1 MQEDDNKKSE
11 DFRRWLKEL
20 KERIDR
26 TKRWSDN
33 RAEDVQA
40 LELEVQLIPEEC
52 HFLLEDIR
60 SHLALLNPS
69 AV

>member
-1 MQEDDNKKSE
+1 MQEDDNWKSE
-11 DFRRWLKEL
+11 NFRRWLKEL

-26 TKRWSDN
+26 MKKWSDKL
-33 RAEDVQA
+33 AVDMLA

-60 SHLALLNPS
+60 SHLDHFPS
-69 AV
+69 T

>member
-1 MQEDDNKKSE
+1 MQEDDNRKSE

-26 TKRWSDN
+26 MKKWSDKL
-33 RAEDVQA
+33 AEDMQA

-60 SHLALLNPS
+60 SHLSHAPS
-69 AV
+69 T